1 MHRLRSSRLRQKSQ
15 FIEILLRF
23 MFVLCLGDEC
33 HKDSRFRLDLSL
45 YKFFHIVVLSSLHCL
60 CRYCRFSPP
69 KTRNEGVKNKEKDNA
84 NLRQRYN

>member
-23 MFVLCLGDEC
+23 MFVLFLGDEC

-60 CRYCRFSPP
+60 CRYCRLSL
-69 KTRNEGVKNKEKDNA
+69 KNEE
-84 NLRQRYN
+84 